1 MQNDQDGRGF
11 ITEFVLLSNTVGHLA
26 MATWVAELI
35 YAEKEQLV
43 SDALMSI
50 AWLFAM
56 ILHYVAQIILETLF
70 PRTILL

>member
-11 ITEFVLLSNTVGHLA
+11 ITEFVLLSNTAGHLV
-26 MATWVAELI
+26 MATWVAVLI
-35 YAEKEQLV
+35 YAEKEELV
-43 SDALMSI
+43 SDALISI

-70 PRTILL
+70 SRTILL